1 MSLGVRVRDTVRYR
15 GLRLLVFEHVYPPSD
30 DSFLLAEHQGVA
42 RGDRVLDVG
51 TGCGIQ
57 ALVAADR
64 GCEVT
69 AVDVN
74 PAAVLCTRWNAR
86 LNGLRVRAL
95 EGDLFEPV
103 EGERF
108 DVVLFNPPY
117 LPAGELPRDDPLSAA
132 TEDPTVIERFLRG
145 LADRRV
151 EWEEARI
158 VVSTLTPE
166 EHLRPLDRFEV
177 ETVARRRLFFEEL
190 KVLALR
196 P

>member
-1 MSLGVRVRDTVRYR
+1 LGVRVRDVLNYR

-57 ALVAADR
+57 ALLAADR
-64 GCEVT
+64 GCEVV

-74 PAAVLCTRWNAR
+74 PAAVLCARWNAL
-86 LNGLRVRAL
+86 LNELEVLTL

-103 EGERF
+103 AGERF

-117 LPAGELPRDDPLSAA
+117 LPGRELPRDDPLSRA
-132 TEDPTVIERFLRG
+132 TEDPAVIERFLRG
-145 LADRRV
+145 LADREV

-158 VVSTLTPE
+158 VVSSLTPE
-166 EHLRPLDRFEV
+166 EYLKPLDEFEV
-177 ETVARRRLFFEEL
+177 EVVARKRLFFEEL
-190 KVLALR
+190 RVLVLR